1 MAKYNRKTIEKW
13 PNQKLVMQFKNGK
26 NKPEVSFAF
35 NFLNFYLNEFQT
47 YVFNI
52 QTISKSCN
60 VIMEMYPPGIGGKNA

>member
-35 NFLNFYLNEFQT
+35 NFIIIYNRPKYNFLYL
-47 YVFNI
+47 
-52 QTISKSCN
+52 ISVRPN
-60 VIMEMYPPGIGGKNA
+60 PRPW